1 MRIKHSSKRSSTGAG
16 VLGRARGEPREL
28 LSTLFESS
36 AVGIAVCDRQ
46 FRYRAI
52 NDALALMNGLPA
64 SEHLGKTLY
73 AVLGA
78 AAAKIQR
85 PLEIVFTTGRP
96 LSNLEITAELPA
108 RAGLGHWIE
117 SYFPIRDKADVVQ
130 EVGIIVLELTKR
142 TEIEAALLKI
152 TDSLASI
159 SSSLRN
165 DSSALEPSDLSTARA
180 AVGDVILRCLAQLEN
195 CMSDVRAT
203 SQLLR
208 AGPPSTAA
216 PPSPHR
222 RVASLQPLQEA
233 HRQDFPTLHSIAEK
247 PDCISALSRRERE
260 VTALLAKGKTNK
272 EIAGLLGISNRTV
285 ESYRAR
291 IMLKLDLDSLSDLV
305 RYAVRTEIIRL

>member
-1 MRIKHSSKRSSTGAG
+1 VRLKHSSKRSSVGAG
-16 VLGRARGEPREL
+16 VVGRARSEPHEL

-36 AVGIAVCDRQ
+36 TVGVAICDRR

-52 NDALALMNGLPA
+52 NNALAFMNGLPA

-78 AAAKIQR
+78 AAAKIQH
-85 PLEIVFTTGRP
+85 PLEIVFATGRP

-108 RAGLGHWIE
+108 RTGLGHWIE
-117 SYFPIRDKADVVQ
+117 SYFPIKDEAEVVQ

-152 TDSLASI
+152 ADTLSSI
-159 SSSLRN
+159 SSSLRK

-180 AVGDVILRCLAQLEN
+180 AAVDVIARCLAQLEN

-203 SQLLR
+203 SRLLR
-208 AGPPSTAA
+208 DAPPSTAV

-222 RVASLQPLQEA
+222 WVAALDPLQKA
-233 HRQDFPTLHSIAEK
+233 HRQDFGTLDSIAGE
-247 PDCISALSRRERE
+247 PDCISPLSLRERE
-260 VTALLAKGKTNK
+260 VISLLAKGKTNK
-272 EIAGLLGISNRTV
+272 DIAGLLGISNRTV
-285 ESYRAR
+285 ESHRAR
-291 IMLKLDLDSLSDLV
+291 IMLKLGLDSLSDLV

>member
-1 MRIKHSSKRSSTGAG
+1 MGAG
-16 VLGRARGEPREL
+16 VLGRARGEPRQL

-64 SEHLGKTLY
+64 SEHLGKTIY
-73 AVLGA
+73 DVLGA
-78 AAAKIQR
+78 AAVKIQH
-85 PLEIVFTTGRP
+85 PMETVFATGRP

-108 RAGLGHWIE
+108 RTGLGHWIE
-117 SYFPIRDKADVVQ
+117 SYFPIKDEAEVVQ

-152 TDSLASI
+152 IENLATI
-159 SSSLRN
+159 SSSLRK

-180 AVGDVILRCLAQLEN
+180 AMGDVIVRCLVQLEN

-208 AGPPSTAA
+208 AVPPSTAVLR
-216 PPSPHR
+216 SPHR
-222 RVASLQPLQEA
+222 WVAAVQPLQKA
-233 HRQDFPTLHSIAEK
+233 HRQDFGTLHAIAGE
-247 PDCISALSRRERE
+247 PDCISPLSMRERE
-260 VTALLAKGKTNK
+260 VIALLAKGKTNK

-285 ESYRAR
+285 ESHRAR